1 MFKLVAIHS
10 FRGGTG
16 KSNTTAN
23 LATLV
28 AMTGKR
34 VGIVDTDLQ
43 SPGIHIP
50 FGLDQAHVNH
60 TLNDYLWGLC
70 SIEEAIYDLT
80 PEPVK
85 KRNGAICLAPGSFK
99 TEEIT
104 RIVSEG
110 YDITQLSDG
119 LNTLADRLNLDY
131 VFIDTHP
138 GVNNETLLAMALSDM
153 LLMILRPDGQD
164 FEGTAVT
171 VELAQHLGIP
181 KLMLVINKVLA
192 SLDIDAVRRLVEK
205 NYNVPVAGVLPMSEE
220 MMLLGSR
227 ELFCLRYPKHPLTQE
242 LIRIARHVVA

>member
-16 KSNTTAN
+16 KSNVTAN

-34 VGIVDTDLQ
+34 VGVVDTDLQ
-43 SPGIHIP
+43 SPGIHVP
-50 FGLDQAHVNH
+50 FGLDQGKVTR

-70 SIEEAIYDLT
+70 PLEEAMYNIT
-80 PEPVK
+80 PEAVK
-85 KRNGAICLAPGSFK
+85 QRNGSIYLAPGSFK

-181 KLMLVINKVLA
+181 KLMLVINKVLG
-192 SLDIDAVRRLVEK
+192 SLDADGIKRLVEK
-205 NYNVPVAGVLPMSEE
+205 TYEVPVAGVLPMSDE

-227 ELFCLRYPKHPLTQE
+227 ELFCLRYPKHPLSQE
-242 LIRIARHVVA
+242 LIGIARHVLA

>member
-1 MFKLVAIHS
+1 MMFKLVAIHS

-16 KSNTTAN
+16 KSNVTAN
-23 LATLV
+23 LATLI

-50 FGLDQAHVNH
+50 FGLNQANVTR
-60 TLNDYLWGLC
+60 TLNDYLWGIC
-70 SIEEAIYDLT
+70 SIEEAMYNLT
-80 PEPVK
+80 PEAVQQ
-85 KRNGAICLAPGSFK
+85 RNGSIYLAPGSFK

-110 YDITQLSDG
+110 YEITQLSDG

-181 KLMLVINKVLA
+181 KLMLVINKVLS
-192 SLDIDAVRRLVEK
+192 SLDTDGVRRLVEK
-205 NYNVPVAGVLPMSEE
+205 TYSVPVAGVLPMSEE

-242 LIRIARHVVA
+242 LVRSPAM

>member
-16 KSNTTAN
+16 KSNVTAN
-23 LATLV
+23 LATLI

-50 FGLDQAHVNH
+50 FGLNQANVTR
-60 TLNDYLWGLC
+60 TLNDYLWGIC
-70 SIEEAIYDLT
+70 SIEEAMYNLT
-80 PEPVK
+80 PEAVQQ
-85 KRNGAICLAPGSFK
+85 RNGSIYLAPGSFK

-110 YDITQLSDG
+110 YEITQLSDG

-181 KLMLVINKVLA
+181 KLMLVINKVLS
-192 SLDIDAVRRLVEK
+192 SLDTDGVRRLVEK
-205 NYNVPVAGVLPMSEE
+205 TYSVPVAGVLPMSEE

-242 LIRIARHVVA
+242 LVRSPAM